1 MSNEIR
7 LENIKRLQKIA
18 NEINLIY
25 QQIKDENVLKT
36 LHDENTQRFIFVSL
50 IKISESFKKIKESAD
65 DEILSL
71 FDKKDLKRINDTR
84 NFTAHDNEEIRLS
97 AVANVIKYD
106 LFRVKR
112 SINIYMG
119 KLENQKQEVE
129 IMENVARK
137 KGLSLN
143 AKIITALLVAI
154 VLALSLLLSMVDT
167 MNTTNIIKEKFVTFI
182 DRLSYSEIV
191 FLSMIAF
198 ISIIICLVLIGVL
211 KNKKLL
217 FFAIFT
223 SIFTSVIIAN
233 ILIFNFIGLFF
244 LVFFCFIFLILY
256 SVLSN
261 INKRG
266 KYEAYQQHED
276 LFEENDSIVTG
287 SRARRFGMGI
297 YE

>member
-25 QQIKDENVLKT
+25 QQIKDENILKT
-36 LHDENTQRFIFVSL
+36 LHNENAQRFIFVSL

-84 NFTAHDNEEIRLS
+84 NFAAHDNEEIRLS

-106 LFRVKR
+106 LFRVQR

-129 IMENVARK
+129 IMENVVRK

-198 ISIIICLVLIGVL
+198 ISIVICLVLIGVL

-223 SIFTSVIIAN
+223 SIFTSVTIAN

>member
-1 MSNEIR
+1 
-7 LENIKRLQKIA
+7 
-18 NEINLIY
+18 
-25 QQIKDENVLKT
+25 
-36 LHDENTQRFIFVSL
+36 
-50 IKISESFKKIKESAD
+50 
-65 DEILSL
+65 
-71 FDKKDLKRINDTR
+71 
-84 NFTAHDNEEIRLS
+84 
-97 AVANVIKYD
+97 
-106 LFRVKR
+106 
-112 SINIYMG
+112 
-119 KLENQKQEVE
+119 
-129 IMENVARK
+129 
-137 KGLSLN
+137 
-143 AKIITALLVAI
+143 
-154 VLALSLLLSMVDT
+154 

-198 ISIIICLVLIGVL
+198 ISIVICLVLIGVL